1 MSKIIRTVN
10 TMIQNSGK
18 ITNIIR
24 KESEYYFL
32 YNEKYKWSIS
42 KPESVYYLHYYPF
55 DITIEEISEIEEH
68 EWEAYDSVSYNTKEL
83 KSREAEE
90 SFLELYQ
97 ILKEKIYNMDEVLD
111 EIIKDGEED
120 PF

>member
-1 MSKIIRTVN
+1 
-10 TMIQNSGK
+10 MIQNPYK

-24 KESEYYFL
+24 VENEYFFL
-32 YNEKYKWSIS
+32 YNKKYKWSIS
-42 KPESVYYLHYYPF
+42 KSESAYYLHYYPF
-55 DITIEEISEIEEH
+55 DITIEEISEIEEF
-68 EWEAYDSVSYNTKEL
+68 EWESYDYVSYNTKEL

-97 ILKEKIYNMDEVLD
+97 ILKEKIYNMDKVLD
-111 EIIKDGEED
+111 AIIKDGGKE

>member
-10 TMIQNSGK
+10 TMIQNPDK
-18 ITNIIR
+18 ITNVKR
-24 KESEYYFL
+24 KENEYYFL
-32 YNEKYKWSIS
+32 YNEKYKWSIHKS
-42 KPESVYYLHYYPF
+42 ESVYYLHYYPF
-55 DITIEEISEIEEH
+55 DITIEEISEIEDL
-68 EWEAYDSVSYNTKEL
+68 EWEAYDYVSYNTKEL

-97 ILKEKIYNMDEVLD
+97 ILKEKIYNMDKVLD
-111 EIIKDGEED
+111 EIIKDGEKE

>member
-10 TMIQNSGK
+10 TMIQNPDK
-18 ITNIIR
+18 ITNIRR
-24 KESEYYFL
+24 KKDEYYFL
-32 YNEKYKWSIS
+32 YNEKYKWSIIKS
-42 KPESVYYLHYYPF
+42 GSVYYLHYYPF
-55 DITIEEISEIEEH
+55 KITIEEISEIEEF
-68 EWEAYDSVSYNTKEL
+68 EWESYDYVSYNTKEL

-111 EIIKDGEED
+111 EIIKDGEKE